1 MSQVSI
7 LGQREQG
14 QDVRTQNILAVLSL
28 SNIVK
33 TSLGP
38 QGLDKMLVDDIGDVT
53 ITNDGATILK
63 QLEVTHPA
71 AKVLVELSQ
80 IQDREVGDGTTS
92 VVILAAELLKR
103 GNELVKNGI
112 HATSVMSGFR
122 MALKESVKF
131 LTKNLTVKVDS
142 LGREALIN
150 ACKTSMSSK
159 LLNAESDFFSNLVVN
174 AMQNVGTVKPD
185 GSKSYPVKAV
195 HILKTHGMSS
205 KDSVLVDGYAIEA
218 TRSSQGMPT
227 SLKDC
232 KIAFVDFN
240 LNKYRL
246 AMGVQVLVH
255 DPEALDKIRQAEMD
269 VAKKRCQ
276 MLIDSGAN
284 VILCA
289 RGIDDFALKYF
300 VEAGVIAIRR
310 VPKTDLRRIANNTG
324 GRVVVSLADIDGEE
338 SFDASCL
345 GTCESVYEKR
355 VGDWEYM
362 FFEGMSKTRAQTIIL
377 RGANDFFLDEVERSM
392 HDSMCV
398 IKRVLESNSIVA
410 GGGSVE
416 MALFVYLDDYART
429 LGSREQLAVAE
440 FAEALLIIPK
450 VLALNAA
457 KDATELLAKLRT
469 YHHAAQRSDAADEKK
484 KALWYSG
491 LELMQGKVR
500 NNLAHGVVEPAMSK
514 VKSLRFATEAAITIL
529 RIDDSIR
536 LAKPQEGQPGMP
548 M

>member
-1 MSQVSI
+1 MPQVSI

-14 QDVRTQNILAVLSL
+14 QDVRTQNILAVQSL

-103 GNELVKNGI
+103 GNELIKNNI
-112 HATSVMSGFR
+112 HATSVMAGFR
-122 MALKESVKF
+122 LALKESIKFIQSNLSVK
-131 LTKNLTVKVDS
+131 TDS

-150 ACKTSMSSK
+150 AAKTSMSSK
-159 LLNAESDFFSNLVVN
+159 ILNAESDFFAELAVK
-174 AMQNVGTVKPD
+174 AMQNVKTINYQGQAK
-185 GSKSYPVKAV
+185 YPVKAV

-205 KDSVLVDGYAIEA
+205 KDSQLVDGYAIQA
-218 TRSSQGMPT
+218 TRSAQGMPT
-227 SLKDC
+227 SIVGA
-232 KIAFVDFN
+232 KIACVDFN

-269 VAKKRCQ
+269 VCKQRCQ
-276 MLIDSGAN
+276 KIIDSGAN
-284 VILCA
+284 VVLCA

-310 VPKTDLRRIANNTG
+310 VPKSDLKRIANNTG
-324 GRVVVSLADIDGEE
+324 AKLVVSLADIEGEE
-338 SFDASCL
+338 TFEPESL
-345 GTCESVYEKR
+345 GTCERVYEKR

-362 FFEGMSKTRAQTIIL
+362 FFEGMSQTRAQTIIL
-377 RGANDFFLDEVERSM
+377 RGANEFFLDEVERSL
-392 HDSMCV
+392 HDSLCV
-398 IKRVLESNSIVA
+398 IKRVLESNSVVA

-416 MALFVYLDDYART
+416 VALSVYLDDFART

-440 FAEALLIIPK
+440 FSEALQIIPK

-457 KDATELLAKLRT
+457 KDATELLAKLRV
-469 YHHAAQRSDAADEKK
+469 YHNAAQKSGANDEKK
-484 KALWYSG
+484 AALKYSG
-491 LELMQGKVR
+491 LDLMNGKVR
-500 NNLAHGVVEPAMSK
+500 NNLAHGVIEPAISK
-514 VKSLRFATEAAITIL
+514 VKSLKFATEAAITIL
-529 RIDDSIR
+529 RIDDMIK
-536 LAKPQEGQPGMP
+536 LAQPQQQQY
-548 M
+548 